1 MVELGS
7 GDGQDP
13 AGQKRGRMPS
23 PSHLPGIEG
32 FLGTGAVDPFRLE
45 RDKNWVRRCP
55 EHNPS
60 SQLSSLPLSPGS
72 SLSLIPRN
80 D

>member
-1 MVELGS
+1 MAELGWK
-7 GDGQDP
+7 DGQDS
-13 AGQKRGRMPS
+13 AGQIRGRAPS

-45 RDKNWVRRCP
+45 RDENRVRRCP
-55 EHNPS
+55 EHDPS
-60 SQLSSLPLSPGS
+60 SQPSSLPLSPGS
-72 SLSLIPRN
+72 SLSLISRK